1 MPFKNLTNSASEN
14 FNLGDAITEGISA
27 MLQKYNST
35 VLLSSSTGYFI
46 RESNFTNKEIFDKY
60 GVNFLINGSA
70 QRVGS
75 QIRVTTELLELETER
90 VLWTERFDF
99 LENEFFKMQDKI
111 SLEIVEALDV
121 GPAMENSVIT
131 ASNFKNFDDYI
142 LQQSMIRYLRQASK
156 EGGIKRILYMRNFS
170 SLRPLKQIRH

>member
-1 MPFKNLTNSASEN
+1 MRLPREFPQCSKNTTAPFYFLA
-14 FNLGDAITEGISA
+14 AIR
-27 MLQKYNST
+27 
-35 VLLSSSTGYFI
+35 YFI
-46 RESNFTNKEIFDKY
+46 KDSNFTNKEIFDKY

-90 VLWTERFDF
+90 VLWTEKFDF

-131 ASNFKNFDDYI
+131 ASNFKT
-142 LQQSMIRYLRQASK
+142 SMIISYNNQ
-156 EGGIKRILYMRNFS
+156 
-170 SLRPLKQIRH
+170 